1 MKSHFVFLLFLL
13 SILILIVGCSDEPS
27 SLGIEILESDYIVV
41 STFDSQTDTIVQS
54 SSFFKDIVPLG
65 ASDWVLIGKYQ
76 SSSQTIASSTLLKF
90 IFNFPDSLK
99 EDISE
104 DSINVLDSWVI
115 LTNKYVY
122 GDTLAAMDFTT
133 HKVNSTW
140 SSSTFTVEN
149 LPSLQYDPLDISS
162 EFTATDTLYSFHLDD
177 NVVYSWMKNSVDTSI
192 AKNYGIYLEP
202 TSTSNKI
209 IGFQALTFTSS
220 DAAKLF
226 VVIEKPGAYVDTING
241 IIAGDI
247 SAVAG
252 TDPILPSGLT
262 AVQSSV
268 TMKTKLTFDVGVL
281 PFGLIINS
289 ARLIVTA
296 DSTNSVFGSS
306 INRSLSVY
314 FLDSNDSL
322 DTEGSPITLSYK
334 DNEYSGDITSFVRN
348 WVSTGKNHGMLIQ
361 PGNQLLGTN
370 LLSFIGSN
378 YSDVVL
384 RPRVVIT
391 YTIKRNL

>member
-1 MKSHFVFLLFLL
+1 
-13 SILILIVGCSDEPS
+13 VGCSDEPS

-41 STFDSQTDTIVQS
+41 NTFDSQTDTIVQS

-65 ASDWVLIGKYQ
+65 ASDWILIGKYQ
-76 SSSQTIASSTLLKF
+76 TSSQTIASSTLLKF

-104 DSINVLDSWVI
+104 DSINVLDSWVV

-122 GDTLAAMDFTT
+122 GDTLAEMDFTT
-133 HKVNSTW
+133 HQVNSSW
-140 SSSTFTVEN
+140 SASTFTVED
-149 LPSLQYDPLDISS
+149 LPGLQYDPQNISS
-162 EFTATDTLYSFHLDD
+162 DFSATDTLYSFHLDD
-177 NVVYSWMKNSVDTSI
+177 DVVYSWMQNSIDTSL
-192 AKNYGIYLEP
+192 AKNYGIYLDP
-202 TSTSNKI
+202 TLTSNKI
-209 IGFQALTFTSS
+209 VGFQALTFTSS
-220 DAAKLF
+220 EAAKLF

-241 IIAGDI
+241 IISGDI

-252 TDPILPSGLT
+252 TEPVLPSGLM

-289 ARLIVTA
+289 ARLILTA
-296 DSTNSVFGSS
+296 DSANSVLGSS

-314 FLDSNDSL
+314 FLDSDDSL
-322 DTEGSPITLSYK
+322 DTEGNPLTLSYK

-361 PGNQLLGTN
+361 SGNQILGTN
-370 LLSFIGSN
+370 LFAFKGSN
-378 YSDVVL
+378 YSDVAL

>member
-1 MKSHFVFLLFLL
+1 LKSHFVFFLFLL

-41 STFDSQTDTIVQS
+41 NTFDSQTDTIVQS

-76 SSSQTIASSTLLKF
+76 TASQTLASSTLLRF
-90 IFNFPDSLK
+90 IFSFPDSL
-99 EDISE
+99 EEAISE
-104 DSINVLDSWVI
+104 DSINVLDSWVV
-115 LTNKYVY
+115 LTNRYVY
-122 GDTLAAMDFTT
+122 GDTLANMDFTT
-133 HKVNSTW
+133 HQVNSAW
-140 SSSTFTVEN
+140 SASTFTVDD
-149 LPSLQYDPLDISS
+149 LPSLQYDPQNISS
-162 EFTATDTLYSFHLDD
+162 DFSATDTLYSFHLDD
-177 NVVYSWMKNSVDTSI
+177 DVVYSWMQNSIDTSL
-192 AKNYGIYLEP
+192 AKNYGIYLDP
-202 TSTSNKI
+202 TLTSNKI
-209 IGFQALTFTSS
+209 IGFQALTFQSS
-220 DAAKLF
+220 QAAKLF

-241 IIAGDI
+241 IISGDI

-252 TDPILPSGLT
+252 TEPVLPSGLM

-289 ARLIVTA
+289 AKLILTA

-306 INRSLSVY
+306 VNRSLSVY
-314 FLDSNDSL
+314 YLDSNDSL
-322 DTEGSPITLSYK
+322 DTEGNPINLSYK

-348 WVSTGKNHGMLIQ
+348 WISTGNDYGMLIQ
-361 PGNQLLGTN
+361 SGNQILGTN
-370 LLSFIGSN
+370 LFAFKGSN
-378 YSDVVL
+378 YSDVAL